1 MGAAAHPPE
10 PPAVEPESGPLI
22 GAALGIGLLAAA
34 VALLLFVW
42 LGYQVRSGQPTA
54 FDLTVRAAVRSRET
68 AELTR
73 VMWGASV
80 HGEPVRLLPLGLA
93 AAAAFLLRGW
103 RRGAWLVVV
112 TLAGAALLDLGL
124 KELFARA
131 RPQAF
136 FDYYP
141 APRSFSF
148 PSGHA
153 LFATCFFG
161 GIAVLLTHRLRGWLS
176 RILVWVTA
184 LVLIALIGGSRVY
197 LGVHYPTDV
206 IGGLA
211 VGIVW
216 VASVALGDR
225 LAERRRRLRV

>member
-1 MGAAAHPPE
+1 MGASEHPPE
-10 PPAVEPESGPLI
+10 QPAVEPGSGSLV
-22 GAALGIGLLAAA
+22 GTALGIGLLAAA
-34 VALLLFVW
+34 VALALFVV
-42 LGYQVRSGQPTA
+42 LGYQVRFGDPTA
-54 FDLTVRAAVRSRET
+54 FDLTVRAWVRSLET
-68 AELTR
+68 PKLSA

-80 HGEPVRLLPLGLA
+80 YGAPVRLSPLGLA

-103 RRGAWLVVV
+103 RRGALLVVV
-112 TLAGAALLDLGL
+112 TLVGAWLLDTGL
-124 KELFARA
+124 KTLFARA
-131 RPQAF
+131 RPDAF

-153 LFATCFFG
+153 LFAVCFFG
-161 GIAVLLTHRLRGWLS
+161 GVAVLLSHRLQS
-176 RILVWVTA
+176 RLAWILVWAVA
-184 LVLIALIGGSRVY
+184 LALIILIGVSRIY

-206 IGGLA
+206 IGGFA

-225 LAERRRRLRV
+225 LAERRRLRV

>member
-1 MGAAAHPPE
+1 MGASEHPPE
-10 PPAVEPESGPLI
+10 PLTVEPGSGPLV
-22 GAALGIGLLAAA
+22 GTALGIGLLAAA
-34 VALLLFVW
+34 VALALFVW
-42 LGYQVRSGQPTA
+42 LGYQVRSAEPTA
-54 FDLTVRAAVRSRET
+54 FDLAVRAAVRSRET
-68 AELTR
+68 AELSR
-73 VMWGASV
+73 LMWGASV
-80 HGEPVRLLPLGLA
+80 YGDPVRLLPLSLA
-93 AAAAFLLRGW
+93 ASAAFLLRGW

-112 TLAGAALLDLGL
+112 TLAGAALLDIGL
-124 KELFARA
+124 KMLFARA
-131 RPQAF
+131 RPEAF

-161 GIAVLLTHRLRGWLS
+161 GIAALLSHRLQGRLA
-176 RILVWVTA
+176 RILVWA
-184 LVLIALIGGSRVY
+184 IALALIFLIGVSRVY

-206 IGGLA
+206 IGGFA

-225 LAERRRRLRV
+225 LAERRRLRV

>member
-1 MGAAAHPPE
+1 MGAAEHPPE
-10 PPAVEPESGPLI
+10 TPAVEPGSGPLV
-22 GAALGIGLLAAA
+22 GAALGLGLLAAA
-34 VALLLFVW
+34 VALALFAW
-42 LGYQVRSGQPTA
+42 LGYQVRSGEPTD
-54 FDLTVRAAVRSRET
+54 FDLTIRAALRSLET
-68 AELTR
+68 SKLSDL
-73 VMWGASV
+73 MWGASFY
-80 HGEPVRLLPLGLA
+80 GAPRRLFPLGLA
-93 AAAAFLLRGW
+93 AATLFLLRGW
-103 RRGAWLVVV
+103 RRGAGLVLV
-112 TLAGAALLDLGL
+112 TLAGAAVLDVGL

-153 LFATCFFG
+153 LFAVCFFG
-161 GIAVLLTHRLRGWLS
+161 GIAVLLSHRLRGPLA
-176 RILVWVTA
+176 RILVWAIA
-184 LVLIALIGGSRVY
+184 LVLIILIGVSRVY

-206 IGGLA
+206 IGGFA

-225 LAERRRRLRV
+225 LAEWRRLRV

>member
-1 MGAAAHPPE
+1 MGAGAHPPE
-10 PPAVEPESGPLI
+10 SPAVEPRSGPFI

-34 VALLLFVW
+34 VALSLFVW
-42 LGYQVRSGQPTA
+42 LGYQVRSGEPTA
-54 FDLTVRAAVRSRET
+54 FDLTLRAAVRSRET

-80 HGEPVRLLPLGLA
+80 YGAPVRLLPLGLA

-103 RRGAWLVVV
+103 RRGALLVLV
-112 TLAGAALLDLGL
+112 TLGGASLLNTGL
-124 KELFARA
+124 KGLFARA
-131 RPQAF
+131 RPDTF

-141 APRSFSF
+141 APQSFSF

-153 LFATCFFG
+153 LVATCFFG
-161 GIAVLLTHRLRGWLS
+161 GIAVLLSHRLRGRLA
-176 RILVWVTA
+176 RILVWASA
-184 LVLIALIGGSRVY
+184 LFLILLIGVSRVY

-206 IGGLA
+206 IGGFA

-225 LAERRRRLRV
+225 LAERRRLRV